1 MTMKRKD
8 LLKRKSIRYAEY
20 YNMIEIQDK
29 LYADSKNGK
38 TFKNLIGIIGSDNN
52 IKMAYRNLKTNSGSN
67 TAGVDGLTFQDLEK
81 ISEAELVKKVR
92 DKILNYQPK
101 AVRRVYIPKANGKLR
116 PLGIPAVLDRIV
128 QQSVL
133 QVMEPICEA
142 KFYDKSY
149 GFRPNRNTKH
159 AVAMCYKL
167 AQHDGFHYVV
177 DIDIKGF
184 FDNVNHA
191 KLLKQIWTMG
201 IQDKNLLC
209 LISRMLKAPIEER
222 GKRTIPQKGTPQ
234 GGVLSP
240 LLANIVLNELD
251 WWIASQWEEMP
262 MHNPNPSDEVP
273 NKNGSLNRG
282 PKYCRLR
289 KTRLKEC
296 HLVRYADDFK
306 IFCKSYD
313 DATRFKHA
321 TEQWLTDR
329 LSLEISEEKS
339 KVCNLKKNYSEF
351 LGIKFKLRR
360 KGKKWVIVSHMT
372 DKAMRTQRENL
383 GKAMSKVCK
392 AHNLKIAQ
400 HNDVI
405 AYNQKVVGVHEYYNM
420 ATMICSDMHKLFPP
434 IYRKLRHASSVNAI
448 RKTPPTKL
456 MGAMDEYF
464 FQKYKDSAA
473 IRYINGMIIVP
484 IGYCRTKPPLCYRPC
499 MNRYTPEG
507 RENIHKMLSAETYG
521 EVLKELSE
529 ATFEDMSIEQFDNML
544 SRFVASKGRCEL
556 TKCQLKLEDVACHKL
571 HPLEEESDRY
581 LNLRVV
587 HRDVEKLIYE
597 SDLNVIKTLVEE
609 LNVRESA
616 KLTKLNKWRGFIG
629 KEPINL
635 IALNNL

>member
-1 MTMKRKD
+1 MQRKD

-20 YNMIEIQDK
+20 YNMVEIQDK
-29 LYADSKNGK
+29 LYADSKDGK
-38 TFKNLIGIIGSDNN
+38 TFKNLIEIISSENN

-67 TAGVDGLTFQDLEK
+67 TAGVDGLTFEDIDRL
-81 ISEAELVKKVR
+81 SEAELVGKVK
-92 DKILNYQPK
+92 DKIQNYQPK

-116 PLGIPAVLDRIV
+116 PLGIPTVIDRIV

-149 GFRPNRNTKH
+149 GFRPNRSTKH

-184 FDNVNHA
+184 FDNVDHA
-191 KLLKQIWTMG
+191 KLLKQIWTLG

-209 LISRMLKAPIEER
+209 LISKMLKAPIEEK
-222 GKRTIPQKGTPQ
+222 GKRTVPEKGTPQ

-251 WWIASQWEEMP
+251 WWVASQWEEMP
-262 MHNPNPSDEVP
+262 MRNPCPSDEIP

-282 PKYCRLR
+282 AKYTRLR

-306 IFCKSYD
+306 IFCKTYG
-313 DATRFKHA
+313 DAIRFKHA
-321 TEQWLTDR
+321 TEQWLSER
-329 LSLEISEEKS
+329 LGLEISEEKT

-351 LGIKFKLRR
+351 LGIKFKLRQ
-360 KGKKWVIVSHMT
+360 KGKRWVVKSHMT
-372 DKAMRTQRENL
+372 DKAIKTQRKVLAE
-383 GKAMSKVCK
+383 AMTAVCK

-434 IYRKLRHASSVNAI
+434 IYRKLRHASSTNAI
-448 RKTPPTKL
+448 RKTPPPYL

-473 IRYINGMIIVP
+473 VRYINGMIIVP
-484 IGYCRTKPPLCYRPC
+484 VGYCRTKPPMCHSPGV
-499 MNRYTPEG
+499 NRYTPEG
-507 RENIHKMLSAETYG
+507 REAIHRMLSDEAYG
-521 EVLKELSE
+521 EVLNELSK
-529 ATFEDMSIEQFDNML
+529 ATFEGMSIKQYDNML
-544 SRFVASKGRCEL
+544 SRFVAAKGRCEI
-556 TKCQLKLEDVACHKL
+556 TKLPLELEDVYCHKL
-571 HPLEEESDRY
+571 HPMDEDADRY
-581 LNLRVV
+581 SNLRIV
-587 HRDVEKLIYE
+587 HKDVEKLIYE
-597 SDLNVIKTLVEE
+597 EDLNEIKTLVER
-609 LNVRESA
+609 LDVKQSA
-616 KLTKLNKWRGFIG
+616 KLVKLNKWREFIG
-629 KEPINL
+629 KEPVNL
-635 IALNNL
+635 PTLNRL

>member
-1 MTMKRKD
+1 MQRKD
-8 LLKRKSIRYAEY
+8 LLKRESIRYAEY
-20 YNMIEIQDK
+20 YNMVEIQDK
-29 LYADSKNGK
+29 LYEDSKNGK
-38 TFKNLIGIIGSDNN
+38 TFKNLIDIICSDNN

-67 TAGVDGLTFQDLEK
+67 TAGVDGLTFEDIEI
-81 ISEAELVKKVR
+81 ISEAELVRKVR

-116 PLGIPAVLDRIV
+116 PLGIPTVIDRIV

-149 GFRPNRNTKH
+149 GFRPNRSTKH

-184 FDNVNHA
+184 FDNVNHP

-201 IQDKNLLC
+201 IRDKNLLC
-209 LISRMLKAPIEER
+209 LISKMLKAPIEEN
-222 GKRTIPQKGTPQ
+222 GERTIPDKGTPQ

-251 WWIASQWEEMP
+251 WWVASQWEEMP
-262 MHNPNPSDEVP
+262 MHNPNPSDEIP

-282 PKYCRLR
+282 AKYSRMR

-306 IFCKSYD
+306 IFCKSYK
-313 DATRFKHA
+313 DAIRFKYA
-321 TEQWLTDR
+321 TEQWLEER
-329 LSLEISEEKS
+329 LKLETSTEKT
-339 KVCNLKKNYSEF
+339 KICNLKTNYSDF

-360 KGKKWVIVSHMT
+360 KGRKWVIKSHMT
-372 DKAMRTQRENL
+372 DKAIKSQKEKL
-383 GKAMSKVCK
+383 GQAMSDVCK
-392 AHNLKIAQ
+392 AHNLKIGQ

-405 AYNQKVVGVHEYYNM
+405 AYNQRVVGMHEYYSM
-420 ATMICSDMHKLFPP
+420 ATMICEDVHKLFLP
-434 IYRKLRHASSVNAI
+434 IYRRLRHASSVNAVK
-448 RKTPPTKL
+448 RTPPPKL

-464 FQKYKDSAA
+464 YQKYKDSAA

-484 IGYCRTKPPLCYRPC
+484 VGYCRTKPPLCHSPDI
-499 MNRYTPEG
+499 NRYTPEG
-507 RENIHKMLSAETYG
+507 RKAIHRMLSSETYE
-521 EVLKELSE
+521 EVLKELCETPSSV
-529 ATFEDMSIEQFDNML
+529 MSIKQYDNML
-544 SRFVASKGRCEL
+544 SRFVAAKGRCEL
-556 TKCQLKLEDVACHKL
+556 TRRQLEAEEVFCHKL
-571 HPLEEESDRY
+571 HPKDEDPDRY
-581 LNLRVV
+581 LNLRIV
-587 HRDVEKLIYE
+587 HKDAERLIYE
-597 SDLNVIKTLVEE
+597 ENLNVIKTLVDKLE
-609 LNVRESA
+609 VKESA
-616 KLTKLNKWRGFIG
+616 KLVKLNKWREYVG

-635 IALNNL
+635 NTLNNL

>member
-1 MTMKRKD
+1 MLTMKRKD

-234 GGVLSP
+234 GGL
-240 LLANIVLNELD
+240 
-251 WWIASQWEEMP
+251 
-262 MHNPNPSDEVP
+262 
-273 NKNGSLNRG
+273 
-282 PKYCRLR
+282 CR
-289 KTRLKEC
+289 
-296 HLVRYADDFK
+296 HPY
-306 IFCKSYD
+306 
-313 DATRFKHA
+313 
-321 TEQWLTDR
+321 
-329 LSLEISEEKS
+329 
-339 KVCNLKKNYSEF
+339 
-351 LGIKFKLRR
+351 
-360 KGKKWVIVSHMT
+360 
-372 DKAMRTQRENL
+372 
-383 GKAMSKVCK
+383 
-392 AHNLKIAQ
+392 
-400 HNDVI
+400 
-405 AYNQKVVGVHEYYNM
+405 
-420 ATMICSDMHKLFPP
+420 
-434 IYRKLRHASSVNAI
+434 
-448 RKTPPTKL
+448 
-456 MGAMDEYF
+456 
-464 FQKYKDSAA
+464 
-473 IRYINGMIIVP
+473 
-484 IGYCRTKPPLCYRPC
+484 KPPY
-499 MNRYTPEG
+499 
-507 RENIHKMLSAETYG
+507 
-521 EVLKELSE
+521 VEL
-529 ATFEDMSIEQFDNML
+529 
-544 SRFVASKGRCEL
+544 
-556 TKCQLKLEDVACHKL
+556 
-571 HPLEEESDRY
+571 
-581 LNLRVV
+581 VV
-587 HRDVEKLIYE
+587 MP
-597 SDLNVIKTLVEE
+597 S
-609 LNVRESA
+609 
-616 KLTKLNKWRGFIG
+616 
-629 KEPINL
+629 
-635 IALNNL
+635 

>member
-1 MTMKRKD
+1 MQRKD

-20 YNMIEIQDK
+20 YNMIGIQDK
-29 LYADSKNGK
+29 LYADSKDGK
-38 TFKNLIGIIGSDNN
+38 TFKNLIGIIGSENN

-67 TAGVDGLTFQDLEK
+67 TAGVDGLTFEDIDRL
-81 ISEAELVKKVR
+81 SEAELVGKVR
-92 DKILNYQPK
+92 DKIQNYQPK

-116 PLGIPAVLDRIV
+116 PLGIPTVIDRIV

-149 GFRPNRNTKH
+149 GFRPNRSTKH

-184 FDNVNHA
+184 FDNVDHA
-191 KLLKQIWTMG
+191 KLLKQIWTLG

-209 LISRMLKAPIEER
+209 LISRMLKAPIEEK
-222 GKRTIPQKGTPQ
+222 GKRTVPEKGTPQ

-251 WWIASQWEEMP
+251 WWVASQWEEMP
-262 MHNPNPSDEVP
+262 MRNPCPSDEYP

-282 PKYCRLR
+282 AKYTRLR

-306 IFCKSYD
+306 IFCKTYG
-313 DATRFKHA
+313 DAIRFKHA
-321 TEQWLTDR
+321 TEQWLSDR
-329 LSLEISEEKS
+329 LGLETSKEKT

-351 LGIKFKLRR
+351 LGIKFKLRK
-360 KGKKWVIVSHMT
+360 KGRKWVIKSHMT
-372 DKAMRTQRENL
+372 DKAIKTQREKL
-383 GKAMSKVCK
+383 GKAMNDVCK

-420 ATMICSDMHKLFPP
+420 ATMICSDMHKMFLP
-434 IYRKLRHASSVNAI
+434 IYRKLRHASSKNSI
-448 RKTPPTKL
+448 DRKPPPKL

-473 IRYINGMIIVP
+473 VRYINGMIIVP
-484 IGYCRTKPPLCYRPC
+484 VGYCRTKPPMCHRPGI
-499 MNRYTPEG
+499 NRYTPEG
-507 RENIHKMLSAETYG
+507 REAIHRMLSDEAYG
-521 EVLKELSE
+521 EVLNELSK
-529 ATFEDMSIEQFDNML
+529 ATFEGMSIKQYDNML
-544 SRFVASKGRCEL
+544 SRFVAARGRCEL
-556 TKCQLKLEDVACHKL
+556 TKRPLELEDVYCHKL
-571 HPLEEESDRY
+571 HPMDEDADRY
-581 LNLRVV
+581 NNLRIV
-587 HRDVEKLIYE
+587 HKDVERLIYE
-597 SDLNVIKTLVEE
+597 EDLNEIKTKVER
-609 LNVRESA
+609 LDVKQSA
-616 KLTKLNKWRGFIG
+616 KPVKLNKWREFIG
-629 KEPINL
+629 REPINL
-635 IALNNL
+635 PTLNRL